1 MARVD
6 ARLDARLF
14 PSQPDLITCSARSS
28 GFGDYVDCLSEEAY
42 HCVHALK
49 FGDGYLCFH
58 SERETAV
65 ARTEA
70 SQRPAMA
77 TIGRQASQ
85 L

>member
-1 MARVD
+1 
-6 ARLDARLF
+6 
-14 PSQPDLITCSARSS
+14 
-28 GFGDYVDCLSEEAY
+28 VDCLSEDAY

-58 SERETAV
+58 PEREATV

-70 SQRPAMA
+70 SRRQAMA
-77 TIGRQASQ
+77 TNERNASQ

>member
-1 MARVD
+1 MARAD
-6 ARLDARLF
+6 YKLL
-14 PSQPDLITCSARSS
+14 PEQPDPITCSARAS
-28 GFGDYVDCLSEEAY
+28 GFGDYVDCLSQAAD

-58 SERETAV
+58 PERDATV

-70 SQRPAMA
+70 SRRQAMA
-77 TIGRQASQ
+77 ASERTTNQ

>member
-1 MARVD
+1 MARAD
-6 ARLDARLF
+6 YKLLPR
-14 PSQPDLITCSARSS
+14 QPDLITCSARAS
-28 GFGDYVDCLSEEAY
+28 GFGDYVDCLSEAAY

-58 SERETAV
+58 PERETTV

-70 SQRPAMA
+70 SRCQAMA
-77 TIGRQASQ
+77 AHERKASQ